1 MQEILVGFINEF
13 LPDLIYI
20 ITLALFGYIGN
31 LARNIF
37 PIAVK
42 WFKAHTSVAQQ
53 NLIEQLGKKA
63 FTYAET
69 IFKEKKGSE
78 KLHEAINF
86 FQKHLDSN
94 GLTGVNLSYTMVR
107 NAVEQA
113 WLADKSLRT
122 FDVKTVMDE
131 LEVEEI
137 KSEVK
142 DDTKNEITESTNE
155 LLENNEVEVK

>member
-1 MQEILVGFINEF
+1 MQEILVGFINEL
-13 LPDLIYI
+13 LPNLLYI
-20 ITLALFGYIGN
+20 IALALFGYIGN
-31 LARNIF
+31 LAKNIF

-42 WFKAHTSVAQQ
+42 WFKAHTNVAQQ
-53 NLIEQLGKKA
+53 KLIEQLGKKA

-69 IFKEKKGSE
+69 IFREKKGQD
-78 KLHEAINF
+78 KLHEAIDF

-122 FDVKTVMDE
+122 FDVKAVME
-131 LEVEEI
+131 GLEIEEI

-142 DDTKNEITESTNE
+142 DDIIDNKTESTNE
-155 LLENNEVEVK
+155 LLENTQVEVK

>member
-1 MQEILVGFINEF
+1 MQEILVGFINEL
-13 LPDLIYI
+13 LPNLLYI
-20 ITLALFGYIGN
+20 IALALFGYIGN

-42 WFKAHTSVAQQ
+42 WFKSHTSVAQRK
-53 NLIEQLGKKA
+53 LIAELGKDS
-63 FTYAET
+63 FTHAET
-69 IFKEKKGSE
+69 IFKDKKGQD
-78 KLHEAINF
+78 KLHEAIEF

-122 FDVKTVMDE
+122 FDVKAVME
-131 LEVEEI
+131 GLEIEEI
-137 KSEVK
+137 KSEIK
-142 DDTKNEITESTNE
+142 DDIIDNKTESTNE
-155 LLENNEVEVK
+155 LLENTQVEVK